1 MNVKFKLICAFLTIV
16 INNSRLFLAAVDR
29 QTDDL
34 HLHEWIDNL
43 IEEKGQQMK
52 LFHDAGFVCLRRE
65 KV

>member
-1 MNVKFKLICAFLTIV
+1 MNVKFKLIYAFLTII

-34 HLHEWIDNL
+34 HLHEWINNL
-43 IEEKGQQMK
+43 LKKKSQQMK
-52 LFHDAGFVCLRRE
+52 LFHDAGFVCLCRE